1 MATQQRDGVLASL
14 GAPSDAEL
22 AEIRTFTDAELR
34 DAVRTRPA
42 LYANACLDELAA
54 RTHVD
59 PDPYR
64 HAYDDARAGFATA
77 AALLVVA
84 AAVAVA
90 LVAG

>member
-22 AEIRTFTDAELR
+22 R
-34 DAVRTRPA
+34 DAIRTRPA

>member
-14 GAPSDAEL
+14 GAPS
-22 AEIRTFTDAELR
+22 DAELR

-64 HAYDDARAGFATA
+64 HAYDDAGAGFATA